1 MVPEDEFRSRGLP
14 VSCRLGIGDGMARM
28 RRWRAL
34 SGYGRPT
41 ARRRG
46 HRLEVRYQPEPGVG
60 EELEALVAA
69 ERQCCSF
76 VTWDVSQDF
85 NGPVLYVTAD
95 PGAPDD
101 ITSIATLFNAD

>member
-1 MVPEDEFRSRGLP
+1 MVPEDEFRSGGLP
-14 VSCRLGIGDGMARM
+14 VACSLEIGDGVARM
-28 RRWRAL
+28 RRWEAL

-46 HRLEVRYQPEPGVG
+46 HRLEVRYRPEPGVG
-60 EELEALVAA
+60 EELVALVAA

-76 VTWDVSQDF
+76 VTWDVSQDGD
-85 NGPVLYVTAD
+85 GPVLYVTAD

-101 ITSIATLFNAD
+101 IASIAALFDAD